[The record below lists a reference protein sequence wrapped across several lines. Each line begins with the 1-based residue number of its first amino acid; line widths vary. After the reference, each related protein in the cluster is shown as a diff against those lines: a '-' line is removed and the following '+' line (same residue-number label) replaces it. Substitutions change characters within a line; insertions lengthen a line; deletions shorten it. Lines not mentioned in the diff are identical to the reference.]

1 MHAPIAGA
9 ALPAPPARMPTHR
22 EHLARLAALADANAD
37 EIARVAAD
45 LDATRL
51 LWRPSPERW
60 GIADCMEHLLAT
72 GDTYHPQLRAAIG
85 AATPDAARDDARWAP
100 SWLGRF
106 LLGVVG
112 PNGRA
117 VRASAALIPPPAR
130 PEAPT
135 RLLAQ
140 QDELR
145 ALIADAHGTDLRAVR
160 IPSPIGRLVTLR
172 LGEALEMLLLHQRRH
187 LNQAW
192 RVRRASNFP
201 VVRVKTGTTAEIPI

>member
-1 MHAPIAGA
+1 
-9 ALPAPPARMPTHR
+9 MPTNR
-22 EHLARLAALADANAD
+22 EHLARLAELADANAD

-60 GIADCMEHLLAT
+60 GVADCMEHLVST
-72 GDTYHPQLRAAIG
+72 GAAYYPKMRAAVE
-85 AATPDAARDDARWAP
+85 AATHDPARDDARWAP

-106 LLGVVG
+106 LLGAVG

-117 VRASAALIPPPAR
+117 VRAPAALIPPPAR
-130 PEAPT
+130 PDAPA

-145 ALIADAHGTDLRAVR
+145 ALIAEAHGADLRAVR
-160 IPSPIGRLVTLR
+160 IPSPISRLLSLR

-201 VVRVKTGTTAEIPI
+201 IVRSARPTPPTPSELSV

>member
-1 MHAPIAGA
+1 
-9 ALPAPPARMPTHR
+9 MPTNR

-37 EIARVAAD
+37 EVARVAEH

-60 GIADCMEHLLAT
+60 GVADCMEHLVAT
-72 GDTYHPQLRAAIG
+72 GSAFYPKVRAAIG
-85 AATPDAARDDARWAP
+85 AAPHDDARDDARWSY

-106 LLGVVG
+106 LLGAVG

-117 VRASAALIPPPAR
+117 ARAPSVLIPPPAR
-130 PEAPT
+130 PDAPA

-145 ALIADAHGTDLRAVR
+145 ALIADAQGVDLRRVR
-160 IPSPIGRLVTLR
+160 IPSPVSRLLTLR

-192 RVRRASNFP
+192 RVRRASSFP
-201 VVRVKTGTTAEIPI
+201 IVRPPTPPVPSPAVPAPTGEPVG